1 MLKKVSHELNYYF
14 GALNEKLADV
24 LKKIFLIV
32 QSNNTEVKNKKYNE
46 EKWMQNNIIYA
57 VIKKRAHQYKCQ

>member
-1 MLKKVSHELNYYF
+1 MLNKVSHELNYYF
-14 GALNEKLADV
+14 GTLNEKLADV

-46 EKWMQNNIIYA
+46 EK
-57 VIKKRAHQYKCQ
+57 

>member
-46 EKWMQNNIIYA
+46 EK
-57 VIKKRAHQYKCQ
+57 